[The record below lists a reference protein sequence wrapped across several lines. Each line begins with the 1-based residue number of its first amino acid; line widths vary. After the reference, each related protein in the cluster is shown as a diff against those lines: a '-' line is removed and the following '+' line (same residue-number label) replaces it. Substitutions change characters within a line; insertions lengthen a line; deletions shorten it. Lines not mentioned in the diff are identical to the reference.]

1 MDRRGKIHL
10 FLAVSWLVFLSV
22 ATMSWAMETTSIG
35 EGKTRQEAINNG
47 IRVAVE
53 QALGTMVKS
62 DFRVNNGKPVWDHI
76 ASAGVGYVKNYNI
89 LLEGKDPITDVY
101 KVKLAVNVD
110 DYKLKGAVDNFLDDP
125 GQQQTFQQTKFDER
139 KIVVVYVGPRRGWH
153 LIREGGTTRRFPA
166 MAISLRRCG

>member
-76 ASAGVGYVKNYNI
+76 ASAGVGYVKN
-89 LLEGKDPITDVY
+89 
-101 KVKLAVNVD
+101 
-110 DYKLKGAVDNFLDDP
+110 
-125 GQQQTFQQTKFDER
+125 
-139 KIVVVYVGPRRGWH
+139 
-153 LIREGGTTRRFPA
+153 
-166 MAISLRRCG
+166 